1 MAVAPTQQGKSY
13 SDMVNEQIGLIQQQR
28 SANLNQRL
36 AQDEKNRQFRTEQ
49 LQNVYDFDVSGLASG
64 DVQALGNIQKELAAS
79 LDPNSESSY
88 SNSQELV
95 SDIAL
100 INNAYNEMKRWG
112 ETGMAGRQSYQ
123 NGILQTDRGDGTVN
137 VGNEES
143 LNSKNEIWEKGAFA
157 EDSVRLVGPPG
168 NRQLVGMALDVDGN
182 EIGEVGFFEHPSRNQ
197 PDQFWRMEI
206 GQGDPMNVGAQ
217 YADNTNIDSTNVTQR
232 AGNTWDNNPTG
243 VQNRFRMDKARA
255 NGLSIDDIKNEIDSD
270 GKSEFIEGY
279 TDEDLRSEYINEAK
293 EGLNLRKRAKTP
305 SLFSPVGADGK
316 PSRTMAGLTAFI
328 EPIKINTTE
337 EGFGGKIVSAGLVT
351 DLDLNDVEKDSNGN
365 LLIPIN
371 AGYPNSEGEV
381 DIRRLE
387 PGTDAY
393 QQFMQIVGEEDMGRM
408 FDIAYPKGGTPSRD
422 DKGDKGEESPA
433 DVSKT
438 AEERVAELD
447 KQIGDDTARLNELES
462 QSKRNNQELREIKS
476 LQSQIEF
483 NEDNKSKLN
492 AMDPVDVKIN
502 DKQRQLESLE
512 RYPEESRSGYSKSEI
527 DKLKREIIE
536 LVESKPDPEPEPSFK
551 TQRGE
556 TYTADQLEPNL
567 EDWEKSLRAGG
578 KGKGPKSGVAV
589 IAKNFGN
596 LRPNT
601 ANPYRSGVYEVSP
614 AKVNADGE
622 VIHPANQYQNFA
634 TYDEGLKGLI
644 WDIKSKQHKDGL
656 SSSVVGKE
664 DSIMKAIKEYAPAAD
679 KNNPESY
686 AKFVVDFVNEQTGG
700 SFTVDTK
707 ASELPT
713 QFLVEAII
721 MKEDISL
728 YKEMKKR
735 GFFGDKIAGYSEGIS
750 RNNLV

>member
-13 SDMVNEQIGLIQQQR
+13 SDMVNEQIGLIQRQR
-28 SANLNQRL
+28 AANLNQRL
-36 AQDEKNRQFRTEQ
+36 AQEEKNREFRTEQ
-49 LQNVYDFDVSGLASG
+49 LQNIYDFDVSGLASG
-64 DVQALGNIQKELAAS
+64 DVQALGKVQRELAAS
-79 LDPNSESSY
+79 LDPNSEFSY
-88 SNSQELV
+88 SNSQQLV
-95 SDIAL
+95 SDISL

-217 YADNTNIDSTNVTQR
+217 YADNTNIDSTNVNQR
-232 AGNTWDNNPTG
+232 AANTWDNNPTG
-243 VQNRFRMDKARA
+243 VQNRFRMDKAKA
-255 NGLSIDDIKNEIDSD
+255 NGLSIDDIKNENNTFID
-270 GKSEFIEGY
+270 GY

-316 PSRTMAGLTAFI
+316 PSRTIAELTAFL
-328 EPIKINTTE
+328 EPIKINTTD
-337 EGFGGKIVSAGLVT
+337 EGFGGKVVSAGLVT
-351 DLDLNDVEKDSNGN
+351 GLDLNNVEKDSNGN

-371 AGYPNSEGEV
+371 AGYPNSEGTV

-393 QQFMQIVGEEDMGRM
+393 QQFMQIVGEADMGRM
-408 FDIAYPKGGTPSRD
+408 FDLAYPKGGAPSGD
-422 DKGDKGEESPA
+422 DKGDKGKESPA

-447 KQIGDDTARLNELES
+447 KQIMDDTARLNELES
-462 QSKRNNQELREIKS
+462 QPTKDNNVLQEIRSLKPRIAAAEKEKS
-476 LQSQIEF
+476 A
-483 NEDNKSKLN
+483 LN
-492 AMDPVDVKIN
+492 AMDSVDAEIN
-502 DKQRQLESLE
+502 ELQREIASLE
-512 RYPEESRSGYSKSEI
+512 GQPEENRSGFTKSRI
-527 DKLKREIIE
+527 NQLKEEVIQ
-536 LVESKPDPEPEPSFK
+536 LTESKPEPEPVNPEPSFK
-551 TQRGE
+551 TEKGK

-567 EDWEKSLRAGG
+567 QDWEKSLRAGD
-578 KGKGPKSGVAV
+578 KGVKSGVAV

-601 ANPYRSGVYEVSP
+601 ANPYRSGVYEVSSDN
-614 AKVNADGE
+614 K
-622 VIHPANQYQNFA
+622 YQNFSS
-634 TYDEGLKGLI
+634 YEEGLKGLI

-656 SSSVVGKE
+656 SSDFVSKG
-664 DSIMKAIKEYAPAAD
+664 DSIMQAIKEYAPAAD

-728 YKEMKKR
+728 YNEMKAR
-735 GFFGDKIAGYSEGIS
+735 GFFGKKIAGYSKGIS
-750 RNNLV
+750 KNNLV

>member
-13 SDMVNEQIGLIQQQR
+13 SDMVNEQIGLIQRQR
-28 SANLNQRL
+28 AANLNQRL
-36 AQDEKNRQFRTEQ
+36 AQEEKNREFRTEQ
-49 LQNVYDFDVSGLASG
+49 LQNIYDFDVSGLASG
-64 DVQALGNIQKELAAS
+64 DVQALGKVQRELAAS
-79 LDPNSESSY
+79 LDPNSEFSY
-88 SNSQELV
+88 SNSQQLV

-217 YADNTNIDSTNVTQR
+217 YADNTNIDSTNVNQR
-232 AGNTWDNNPTG
+232 AANTWDNNPTG
-243 VQNRFRMDKARA
+243 VQNRFRMDKAKT
-255 NGLSIDDIKNEIDSD
+255 NGLSIDDIKNENNTFID
-270 GKSEFIEGY
+270 GY

-316 PSRTMAGLTAFI
+316 PSRTIAELTAFL
-328 EPIKINTTE
+328 EPIKINTTD
-337 EGFGGKIVSAGLVT
+337 EGFGGKVVSAGLVT
-351 DLDLNDVEKDSNGN
+351 GLDLNNVEKDSNGN

-371 AGYPNSEGEV
+371 AGYPNSEGTV
-381 DIRRLE
+381 DVRRLE

-393 QQFMQIVGEEDMGRM
+393 QQFMQIVGEADMGRM
-408 FDIAYPKGGTPSRD
+408 FDEAYPKGEAPSGN
-422 DKGDKGEESPA
+422 DKGDKGGDS
-433 DVSKT
+433 DDFSRFVD
-438 AEERVAELD
+438 AELSVADLDDQRIKAEDEIKRIEEEYQSVKQQYIDEAPDSTNFFNRLFGSED
-447 KQIGDDTARLNELES
+447 KASYADRPLTEFMGPSDIDKYNQAKETLTQTESELARL
-462 QSKRNNQELREIKS
+462 KEIKNS
-476 LQSQIEF
+476 E
-483 NEDNKSKLN
+483 
-492 AMDPVDVKIN
+492 PVKT
-502 DKQRQLESLE
+502 
-512 RYPEESRSGYSKSEI
+512 
-527 DKLKREIIE
+527 
-536 LVESKPDPEPEPSFK
+536 EPSFK
-551 TQRGE
+551 TEKGK

-567 EDWEKSLRAGG
+567 EDWEKSLRAGD
-578 KGKGPKSGVAV
+578 KGVKSGVAV

-601 ANPYRSGVYEVSP
+601 ANPYRSGVYEVSSDN
-614 AKVNADGE
+614 K
-622 VIHPANQYQNFA
+622 YQNFSS
-634 TYDEGLKGLI
+634 YEDGLKGLI
-644 WDIKSKQHKDGL
+644 WDVKSKQHKDGL
-656 SSSVVGKE
+656 SSNVVSKG
-664 DSIMKAIKEYAPAAD
+664 DSIMQAIKEYAPAAD

-700 SFTVDTK
+700 SFTVDSK

-728 YKEMKKR
+728 YNEMKDR
-735 GFFGDKIAGYSEGIS
+735 GFFGNRIAEYSQGIS
-750 RNNLV
+750 KNNLV